1 MLSVFRRP
9 LFEYEREMFKKY
21 GPTWVDYMIAPNG
34 CITTSDPSLVKRILI
49 KDFTHFQYRVV
60 PGYLP
65 KYARKSLNFMQA
77 DWKRVRAQITPVFTS
92 SRYDEPFD

>member
-1 MLSVFRRP
+1 MLDVLRRP
-9 LFEYEREMFKKY
+9 FFDYEQEMFKKY
-21 GPTWVDYMIAPNG
+21 GHTWVDYLIAPKG
-34 CITTSDPSLVKRILI
+34 CITTSDPQLAKRILV

-77 DWKRVRAQITPVFTS
+77 DWKRLRSQIAPVFTS
-92 SRYDEPFD
+92 SR